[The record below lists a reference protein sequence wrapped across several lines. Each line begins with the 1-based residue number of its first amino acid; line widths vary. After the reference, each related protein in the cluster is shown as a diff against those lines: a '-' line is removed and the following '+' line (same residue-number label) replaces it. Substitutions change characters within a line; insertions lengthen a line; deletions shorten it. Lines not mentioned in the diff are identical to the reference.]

1 MIFPLQETIS
11 RDQRITVF
19 HQQPFVIWMT
29 GLSGSGKSTLASAL
43 ERRLTDKGF
52 KAYLLDGD
60 TLRSGLNKDLGFTDD
75 DRKENIRRIGEV
87 CKLMNEAGLII
98 IASFISPFRSE
109 RDFVRA
115 LIPVTDF
122 AEVYVNASIEV
133 CEGRDVKGLYKK
145 ARSGAIKD
153 FTGVGAPYEPPLNP
167 ELILNTDRET
177 EEESLTALLDYIL
190 PKVSLAL

>member
-11 RDQRITVF
+11 RDQRITVL

-109 RDFVRA
+109 RDFVRS

-153 FTGVGAPYEPPLNP
+153 FTGVGSPYEPPLNP

>member
-11 RDQRITVF
+11 RDQRITVLR
-19 HQQPFVIWMT
+19 QQPFVIWMT

-87 CKLMNEAGLII
+87 CKLMNQAGLII

-153 FTGVGAPYEPPLNP
+153 FTGVGSPYEPPLNP